1 MLRIHSFPNNERKQ
15 KTKHP
20 VFTQGKQVNN
30 QDSREKKITCLI
42 SASVYMLVIF
52 HDDFKVSPNKQWRQ
66 AAIRQLLW

>member
-1 MLRIHSFPNNERKQ
+1 MLRIHSFANNERKQ
-15 KTKHP
+15 KTKDP

-52 HDDFKVSPNKQWRQ
+52 HDDFKVSPNKQ
-66 AAIRQLLW
+66 